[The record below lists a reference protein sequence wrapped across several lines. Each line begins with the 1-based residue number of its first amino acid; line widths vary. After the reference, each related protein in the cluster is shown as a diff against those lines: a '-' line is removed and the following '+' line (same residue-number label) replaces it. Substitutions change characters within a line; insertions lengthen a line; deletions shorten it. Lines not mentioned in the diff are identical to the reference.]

1 MENLPHTSKR
11 GGYLTAEDV
20 GRLAAESASIVCRC
34 SRWRTAG
41 PVGRSGGVA
50 GTEVQFLRR
59 RLSVHDNAVQLGVDH
74 TEGLTNGRQER
85 SVPVPPFVLAE
96 LAGQCEGREL
106 EALVFGDGTNYL
118 PRPKPDGGCFA
129 GAVKRAKVQKITQ
142 HDLRHTCAS
151 IAINSGVNEL
161 ALSRMLGHTSAIVTL
176 DTYADVFDT
185 ISMRSLQ
192 RVTPIY
198 RNAVLRCLIGRRAQ

>member
-1 MENLPHTSKR
+1 M
-11 GGYLTAEDV
+11 
-20 GRLAAESASIVCRC
+20 
-34 SRWRTAG
+34 
-41 PVGRSGGVA
+41 
-50 GTEVQFLRR
+50 RR
-59 RLSVHDNAVQLGVDH
+59 RLSVHDNAVQLRVDH

-85 SVPVPPFVLAE
+85 SVPVPAFVLAE

-106 EALVFGDGTNYL
+106 DALVFGDGTNYL
-118 PRPKPDGGCFA
+118 PRPKPDGGWFA

-176 DTYADVFDT
+176 DTFADLFDT
-185 ISMRSLQ
+185 DLD
-192 RVTPIY
+192 
-198 RNAVLRCLIGRRAQ
+198 AVASTGDPDLSECCFSAA